1 MNNFQQKNSW
11 WTLPHFV
18 LTKCH
23 EQLVFF
29 FFMYGLLKLN
39 GPHRWREG
47 YAQTFDCIRALTSMV
62 SSINLDLPPWIKTRP
77 LTFLNPDLWGPAW
90 QTRRRKRTCTP
101 TLRASGS
108 QEKFWFVEP
117 GAPTSWASTG
127 GPASGAGLWL
137 CPSHQHTCTKMV
149 RAKLGIH

>member
-29 FFMYGLLKLN
+29 FYVWIIKTKWPTSLKGGICTNIWLHQSTYKYGLLNKP
-39 GPHRWREG
+39 GS
-47 YAQTFDCIRALTSMV
+47 A
-62 SSINLDLPPWIKTRP
+62 PWIKTRP

-137 CPSHQHTCTKMV
+137 CPSHQHTCTGMV